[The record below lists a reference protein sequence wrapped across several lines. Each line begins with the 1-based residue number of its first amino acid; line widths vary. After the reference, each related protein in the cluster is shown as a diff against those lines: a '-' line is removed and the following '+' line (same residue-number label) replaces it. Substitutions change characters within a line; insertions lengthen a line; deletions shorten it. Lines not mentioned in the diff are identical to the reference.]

1 MVRTRSKR
9 LTKKGSTAKIK
20 PPVSGKS
27 GLLSGNTQAKHP
39 PTAHS
44 KGDVNMA
51 KLALNGGEPV
61 VKGSLGKSWPIYDE
75 TEENAL
81 LETLRS
87 GAWNRREKVDEV
99 GEKFAAFQDA
109 KYGIPLANGTVAL
122 QCALKAAGI
131 TAGDEVIVPAL
142 TFVATG
148 TSVVCVNAV
157 PVIVDIDPLT
167 YNIAPDAIEKAI
179 TPRTRAIIPVHNG
192 GYPADMD
199 AIMEIA
205 ERRNLKVIEDCAHA
219 HGSQWRGKGLGSIGH
234 LGAFSFQMGKTLTC
248 GEGGMV
254 LTNDETLAENAG
266 RFAQLNMRMTNF
278 QATLLLNQL
287 ERFEEQIETRERNIA
302 YLSKGME
309 AIDGLHPIPRDARVT
324 RWCFYYWDFRF
335 VSEEFGGVSR
345 DRFLEALRAEGVSC
359 GVGAHGEPIYNEG
372 PFGNPELFDQ
382 LGLPRKYLGD
392 QAIDYSTLN
401 CPQAERVY
409 REEVCSFT
417 HSMFLGDTDDMQQ
430 ILDAFQKIR
439 AHAGNL

>member
-1 MVRTRSKR
+1 MET
-9 LTKKGSTAKIK
+9 
-20 PPVSGKS
+20 
-27 GLLSGNTQAKHP
+27 
-39 PTAHS
+39 
-44 KGDVNMA
+44 
-51 KLALNGGEPV
+51 KLAINGGEPV
-61 VKGSLGKSWPIYDE
+61 VKGGLGKSWPIFDE

-87 GAWNRREKVDEV
+87 GAWNRREKVDEA

-157 PVIVDIDPLT
+157 PVIVDVDPLT
-167 YNIAPDAIEKAI
+167 YNIAPEAIKKAI

-205 ERRNLKVIEDCAHA
+205 EKHDLKVIEDCAHA
-219 HGSQWRGKGLGSIGH
+219 HGSQWRGKGMGSIGH

-254 LTNDETLAENAG
+254 ITNDEELAGKAG
-266 RFAQLNMRMTNF
+266 SFAQLNMRMTNF
-278 QATLLLNQL
+278 QATLLLCQL
-287 ERFEEQIETRERNIA
+287 ERFGEQVETRERNIA

-309 AIDGLHPIPRDARVT
+309 AIDGLDPIPRDPRVT

-335 VSEEFGGVSR
+335 VSEKFGGISR
-345 DRFLEALRAEGVSC
+345 GRFMEALGAEGISC

-392 QAIDYSTLN
+392 QAIDYSTLK
-401 CPQAERVY
+401 CPEAERVY
-409 REEVCSFT
+409 HEEVCSFG
-417 HSMFLGDTDDMQQ
+417 HAMFLGDTDDMQL

-439 AHAGNL
+439 THVDEL

>member
-1 MVRTRSKR
+1 
-9 LTKKGSTAKIK
+9 
-20 PPVSGKS
+20 
-27 GLLSGNTQAKHP
+27 
-39 PTAHS
+39 
-44 KGDVNMA
+44 MA
-51 KLALNGGEPV
+51 KLALNGGEPI

-205 ERRNLKVIEDCAHA
+205 DKTQ
-219 HGSQWRGKGLGSIGH
+219 SQS
-234 LGAFSFQMGKTLTC
+234 
-248 GEGGMV
+248 
-254 LTNDETLAENAG
+254 D
-266 RFAQLNMRMTNF
+266 
-278 QATLLLNQL
+278 
-287 ERFEEQIETRERNIA
+287 
-302 YLSKGME
+302 
-309 AIDGLHPIPRDARVT
+309 
-324 RWCFYYWDFRF
+324 
-335 VSEEFGGVSR
+335 
-345 DRFLEALRAEGVSC
+345 
-359 GVGAHGEPIYNEG
+359 
-372 PFGNPELFDQ
+372 
-382 LGLPRKYLGD
+382 
-392 QAIDYSTLN
+392 
-401 CPQAERVY
+401 
-409 REEVCSFT
+409 
-417 HSMFLGDTDDMQQ
+417 
-430 ILDAFQKIR
+430 
-439 AHAGNL
+439 

>member
-1 MVRTRSKR
+1 M
-9 LTKKGSTAKIK
+9 
-20 PPVSGKS
+20 
-27 GLLSGNTQAKHP
+27 
-39 PTAHS
+39 AH
-44 KGDVNMA
+44 
-51 KLALNGGEPV
+51 LAIHGGEPTV
-61 VKGSLGKSWPIYDE
+61 QNGLGRSWPIFDE

-81 LETLRS
+81 LDVLRS

-99 GEKFAAFQDA
+99 GEKFAAFQGA

-122 QCALKAAGI
+122 QCALKAANI

-148 TSVVCVNAV
+148 TAVVCVNAV

-199 AIMEIA
+199 AVMAIA
-205 ERRNLKVIEDCAHA
+205 EKYNLKVIEDCAHA

-254 LTNDETLAENAG
+254 LTNDAELAERAG
-266 RFAQLNMRMTNF
+266 SIAQLNMRMTNM
-278 QATLLLNQL
+278 QATLLLCQL
-287 ERFEEQIETRERNIA
+287 ERFEAQVAQRERNIA
-302 YLSKGME
+302 YLAEGMADIE
-309 AIDGLHPIPRDARVT
+309 GLHPIPRDPRVT

-335 VSEEFGGVSR
+335 VSAAFGDVSR
-345 DRFLEALRAEGVSC
+345 DRFLAALQAEGVPC

-382 LGLPRKYLGD
+382 LGLPRKYLAHH
-392 QAIDYSTLN
+392 AIDYSTVN
-401 CPQAERVY
+401 CPNAERVY
-409 REEVCSFT
+409 REEVCSFG
-417 HSMFLGDTDDMQQ
+417 HAMFLGDTDDMQQ
-430 ILDAFQKIR
+430 ILEAFQKIR
-439 AHAGNL
+439 RHADEL

>member
-1 MVRTRSKR
+1 
-9 LTKKGSTAKIK
+9 
-20 PPVSGKS
+20 
-27 GLLSGNTQAKHP
+27 
-39 PTAHS
+39 
-44 KGDVNMA
+44 MA

-61 VKGSLGKSWPIYDE
+61 VKSGLGKSWPIFDE

-81 LETLRS
+81 LEVLRS

-99 GEKFAAFQDA
+99 GEKFAAYQDA

-167 YNIAPDAIEKAI
+167 YNIAPDAIEAAI

-199 AIMEIA
+199 AIMDIA
-205 ERRNLKVIEDCAHA
+205 DRHNLTVIEDCAHA
-219 HGSQWRGKGLGSIGH
+219 HGSQWRGKGMGSIGH
-234 LGAFSFQMGKTLTC
+234 LGTFSFQIGKTLTC

-254 LTNDETLAENAG
+254 LTNDEALANSANQV
-266 RFAQLNMRMTNF
+266 ANLNMRMTNL
-278 QATLLLNQL
+278 QAALLLSQL
-287 ERFEEQIETRERNIA
+287 ERFDEQVETRERNIA
-302 YLSKGME
+302 YLMKGME
-309 AIDGLHPIPRDARVT
+309 AIEGIHPIPRDERVT

-335 VSEEFGGVSR
+335 VSEEFGGISR
-345 DRFLEALRAEGVSC
+345 GRFLEALGAEGVPC
-359 GVGAHGEPIYNEG
+359 GVGAHGQPIYNEG

-382 LGLPRKYLGD
+382 LGLPREYLGD
-392 QAIDYSTLN
+392 QAIDYSKVH

-409 REEVCSFT
+409 QEEVCSFG
-417 HSMFLGDTDDMQQ
+417 HAMFLGDTDDMQL

-439 AHAGNL
+439 THVDEL